1 MRFWFCFLY
10 LCFVGAASFFL
21 GRLIPKSWLNPCSF
35 PFNGFPWEKNGKIY
49 DKIAIRQWQTKVPD
63 MSRIFKKLMPS
74 KSLTGD
80 IKARLPEILR
90 ETCVAELIHCLNC
103 FAGLYCLRIWPGMGG
118 AVVTFLFAFVFNV
131 PYILIQR
138 FNRPRLLKLARR
150 LYRSE
155 TLETAETEA
164 AFQSQ

>member
-1 MRFWFCFLY
+1 
-10 LCFVGAASFFL
+10 
-21 GRLIPKSWLNPCSF
+21 
-35 PFNGFPWEKNGKIY
+35 
-49 DKIAIRQWQTKVPD
+49 
-63 MSRIFKKLMPS
+63 MSRIFRKLMPP

-80 IKARLPEILR
+80 IKARLPELLR
-90 ETCVAELIHCLNC
+90 ETCVAELIHFLNC
-103 FAGLYCLRIWPGMGG
+103 FAGLYCLQIWPGVGG

-155 TLETAETEA
+155 GVEATLPQT
-164 AFQSQ
+164 Q